1 MNCGVHGLSLVYP
14 LQDAWPPRELP
25 HARRGGVH
33 RPTRTGC
40 VAVWQCT
47 TGTNAELLLT
57 LHIWVDNVAG
67 ISNAVGMAIA
77 QSHIAANFN
86 VAGEEPVSDHFTYVI
101 CGKLPR

>member
-1 MNCGVHGLSLVYP
+1 MVCTVCRWCILCRTPGHPENFHTPGVEVSTGP
-14 LQDAWPPRELP
+14 LGQGASQFGSVQRF
-25 HARRGGVH
+25 
-33 RPTRTGC
+33 
-40 VAVWQCT
+40 
-47 TGTNAELLLT
+47 TNAELVVT